1 MANDI
6 KSLVFSFLDNINIK
20 YTETA
25 PGMWKAMITP
35 KEVAFFDGRTEYEF
49 TFDRELAEKHRS
61 LEFMSKGSFMLQKI
75 TNRLTASPKVARV
88 FAIKEPELPKGVLSV
103 ITQRPYYRTQIAFNF
118 KVNIESEQKT
128 VKMLSVIS
136 DITTGSIELRDGFYE
151 VDERLYSET
160 PNPDYELRDENHEI
174 LKLYIESCQRVEKE
188 VSKDI
193 KLFRAKNEE
202 EYEKNLEQFEDYL
215 NDQKA
220 ELLKKKE
227 NLSFHLYFFQKEEE
241 IDKLI
246 NGLEQQ
252 REQKVQELKE
262 KYEVK
267 VNIVLINALM
277 LCVPTMGEVAQKT
290 KK

>member
-6 KSLVFSFLDNINIK
+6 KSLVFSFLDSLNIK

-25 PGMWKAMITP
+25 PDMWKAMVTP

-103 ITQRPYYRTQIAFNF
+103 VTEKPYYRTQLAFNF
-118 KVNIESEQKT
+118 KVLIEGEKKD
-128 VKMLSVIS
+128 VKMLSVLS
-136 DITTGSIELRDGFYE
+136 DISTGAIEVGEGFYE
-151 VDERLYSET
+151 VDEEKYSET
-160 PNPDYELRDENHEI
+160 PNPDYEIRDENQEI
-174 LKLYIESCQRVEKE
+174 LRLYIESCQQVEKE
-188 VSKDI
+188 IAKDI
-193 KLFRAKNEE
+193 KLFRAKNQE
-202 EYEKNLEQFEDYL
+202 EYKKSLELFEDYL

-246 NGLEQQ
+246 NDLEQQ
-252 REQKVQELKE
+252 REQKIIELKE
-262 KYEVK
+262 KYDLK
-267 VNIVLINALM
+267 VNVILINALM
-277 LCVPTMGEVAQKT
+277 LCVPTLGEVAQKS